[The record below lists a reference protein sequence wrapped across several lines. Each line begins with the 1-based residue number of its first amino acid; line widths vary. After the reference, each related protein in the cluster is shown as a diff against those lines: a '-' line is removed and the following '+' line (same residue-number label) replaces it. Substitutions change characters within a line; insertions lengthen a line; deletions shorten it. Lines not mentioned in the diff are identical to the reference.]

1 VSIEQFACLVEQI
14 LQFPLPQ
21 IRLGQRAFTVLS
33 TVYPE
38 IAAEICG
45 GPVDAFYDNARLP
58 AMLAYILEFHVDQPG
73 KLE

>member
-1 VSIEQFACLVEQI
+1 MTIEQFASLVEQMLEI
-14 LQFPLPQ
+14 PLPK

-33 TVYPE
+33 DCYPE

-58 AMLAYILEFHVDQPG
+58 AMLAYLLEFHVDQPG
-73 KLE
+73 QLE